1 MELIIT
7 FTIMYLIILAMLIF
21 LSKIFYEAY
30 VKESNKPASNDVII
44 IGDKNPYRV
53 IYTDNF
59 GKVECETKL
68 YQY

>member
-1 MELIIT
+1 
-7 FTIMYLIILAMLIF
+7 MLIF
-21 LSKIFYEAY
+21 LSKIFYDAY

-53 IYTDNF
+53 IYTDNL